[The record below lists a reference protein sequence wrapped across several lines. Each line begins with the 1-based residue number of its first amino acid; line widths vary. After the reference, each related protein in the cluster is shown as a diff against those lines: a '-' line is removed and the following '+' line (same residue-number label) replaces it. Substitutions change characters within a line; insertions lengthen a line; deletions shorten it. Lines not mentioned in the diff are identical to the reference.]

1 MSLGTKWKIAL
12 WLIGDRWIIIIS
24 YLIVCV
30 TIGLLVK
37 RFVRRVA
44 DFAVA
49 GRSVGPNMG
58 VAMMTCTGTGMV
70 AMMYTAEMGFHYG
83 FAGAVPG
90 IIGGLA
96 SLLIGSTGFM
106 IAPLRKA
113 RVLTVPELLERRF
126 GKGVR
131 WLAGLVVA
139 LGGLLNMGIF
149 LRLGGEFLV
158 RRGLIRPA

>member
-1 MSLGTKWKIAL
+1 
-12 WLIGDRWIIIIS
+12 
-24 YLIVCV
+24 
-30 TIGLLVK
+30 
-37 RFVRRVA
+37 
-44 DFAVA
+44 
-49 GRSVGPNMG
+49 
-58 VAMMTCTGTGMV
+58 MV

-96 SLLIGSTGFM
+96 SLLVGTTGFM
-106 IAPLRKA
+106 IGPLRKA
-113 RVLTVPELLERRF
+113 RVTTVPEMLERRF

-131 WLAGLVVA
+131 WLAGLVVT

-158 RRGLIRPA
+158 HATGLDPAYLKVTMIGLLAIAVLYTMVGGMVAVVRDQLSSVSRDRRRHA